1 MSSQSF
7 LETLETLVAGSPT
20 GCVVAMPRAD
30 GKKEGSIAVETS
42 VSPIAVGIIV
52 LLFVLPSLYMGKEV
66 FHSPSIDPYTK
77 AAVLGFDAFGLVV
90 LGLHCTRCS
99 PWTGV
104 LKFLLIEAVASFL
117 GYGDEI
123 GAALEYSR
131 ASAAGCRGPRASRAA
146 HRARLLSSWA
156 GGGNARGTMQS
167 EAFPFSFWIVVEKK
181 IPHGGPRP
189 PEKKK

>member
-20 GCVVAMPRAD
+20 GCVIAMPRAD
-30 GKKEGSIAVETS
+30 GSKEGSTLVETS
-42 VSPIAVGIIV
+42 VSPFAVGIIV

-123 GAALEYSR
+123 GAALQYNR
-131 ASAAGCRGPRASRAA
+131 AIAAAPAAVSPPPRQA
-146 HRARLLSSWA
+146 
-156 GGGNARGTMQS
+156 
-167 EAFPFSFWIVVEKK
+167 P
-181 IPHGGPRP
+181 PPPRQP
-189 PEKKK
+189 VFEDEDADEPETNPVAVQGAIQ